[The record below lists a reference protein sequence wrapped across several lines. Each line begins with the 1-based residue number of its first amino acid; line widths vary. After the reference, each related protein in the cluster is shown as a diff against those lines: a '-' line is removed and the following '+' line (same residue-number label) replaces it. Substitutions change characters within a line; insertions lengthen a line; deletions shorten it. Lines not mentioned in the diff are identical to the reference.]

1 MIRSKLISIS
11 HTIKAIMMEAINT
24 TTALLVSSARDGQ
37 DTF

>member
-11 HTIKAIMMEAINT
+11 HTINARMMEAINT
-24 TTALLVSSARDGQ
+24 TTALLVSSARVGQ